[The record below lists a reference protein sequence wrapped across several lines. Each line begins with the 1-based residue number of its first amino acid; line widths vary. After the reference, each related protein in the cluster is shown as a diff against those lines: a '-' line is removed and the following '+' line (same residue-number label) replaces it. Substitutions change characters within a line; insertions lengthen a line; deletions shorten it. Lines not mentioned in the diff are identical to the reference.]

1 MSSHPIE
8 IGIAIVVAGFI
19 AVIAL
24 LLSPQPTMELPEA
37 LERPRASMR
46 LTRKELLELAREHQ
60 IHNAKWRAHATK
72 AEFVRALQ
80 QVAS

>member
-1 MSSHPIE
+1 MSNHPIDVA
-8 IGIAIVVAGFI
+8 IAIAISGLI

-24 LLSPQPTMELPEA
+24 LLSPQPTVELPEA
-37 LERPRASMR
+37 APRASMK
-46 LTRKELLELAREHQ
+46 LTRKELLALAREHKIQ
-60 IHNAKWRAHATK
+60 NAKWRAKATK